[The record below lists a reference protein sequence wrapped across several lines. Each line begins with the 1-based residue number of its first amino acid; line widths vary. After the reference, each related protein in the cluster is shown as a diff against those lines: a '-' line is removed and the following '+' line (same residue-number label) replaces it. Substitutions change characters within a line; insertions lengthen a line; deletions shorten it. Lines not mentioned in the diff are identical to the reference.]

1 MGSGFEKAVK
11 WGVVGIFVVI
21 VGAWVWSTANP
32 RSTGPLQDGWDQR
45 R

>member
-1 MGSGFEKAVK
+1 MGSGLEKWIK

-21 VGAWVWSTANP
+21 VGAFVWSTANP
-32 RSTGPLQDGWDQR
+32 PSSGPLQEGWDQR